1 MITLPQLIDKDIH
14 WIDRELRRLLKQTEA
29 TTALVIDQGGF
40 LIVSAGDETEFDL
53 TTIAALA
60 SGAYLANQTIANLVR
75 EENFDCVYQQGQRFS
90 MLVVSVGEF
99 CLLVIIFKA
108 AVGVGLVKYY
118 AATAVSH
125 ILRQM
130 RVAEARAPGEGVDL
144 SVLNVADPRDMF
156 RRQTGEA

>member
-1 MITLPQLIDKDIH
+1 MITLPQLIDKDIR
-14 WIDRELRRLLKQTEA
+14 WIDRELHRLLKQTEA
-29 TTALVIDQGGF
+29 TSALIIDQGGF
-40 LIVSAGDETEFDL
+40 LITNAGEEKEFDL

-60 SGAYLANQTIANLVR
+60 SGAYLANATIANLVR

-108 AVGVGLVKYY
+108 EVGVGVVKYY
-118 AATAVSH
+118 AAAAVKR
-125 ILRQM
+125 ILHQM
-130 RVAEARAPGEGVDL
+130 QVAQARAPGEGVDL

-156 RRQTGEA
+156 KRQTGA

>member
-1 MITLPQLIDKDIH
+1 MTTLPQLIDKDIH

-40 LIVSAGDETEFDL
+40 LIVSAGDEKEFDL

-118 AATAVSH
+118 AATAVTH

-144 SVLNVADPRDMF
+144 SILNVADPRDMF
-156 RRQTGEA
+156 RKQTGE